1 MGTEI
6 ELYHLLIHG
15 VIMKSRAH
23 PRALSRH
30 WPNASPACNS
40 TRLMENSS
48 ICLLCDEEPF
58 LGSPIP
64 SPRHFGPQISSSSAL
79 SRSSQP
85 VADDGVELENFLF
98 DLLQREHIYLP
109 SRGYHERLHQTSHL
123 PLARAR
129 AIQYIISVCSRLNLG
144 TGTTFNAVN
153 YLDRFISINSTVV
166 IIELKSF
173 CFPPVPL
180 ESNLDFGEAVQK
192 WEDWM
197 MELLSIACLSIAS
210 KMDEVS
216 VPSLL
221 DLQMEDLD
229 HSFESITIQQME
241 LTVLRKLDWRLSS
254 ITPYSYVE
262 ALTWGSDRVRT
273 RVVELLVGALSDSRF
288 LQFNASN
295 VAASALKAVGE
306 GEGGSPF
313 APFVRAHGTIGI
325 GFDIAPMWV
334 PFGINQRGKKRK
346 RDGEA

>member
-1 MGTEI
+1 
-6 ELYHLLIHG
+6 
-15 VIMKSRAH
+15 
-23 PRALSRH
+23 
-30 WPNASPACNS
+30 
-40 TRLMENSS
+40 MENSS

-153 YLDRFISINSTVV
+153 YLDRFISINSTV
-166 IIELKSF
+166 
-173 CFPPVPL
+173 
-180 ESNLDFGEAVQK
+180 K

>member
-1 MGTEI
+1 
-6 ELYHLLIHG
+6 
-15 VIMKSRAH
+15 
-23 PRALSRH
+23 
-30 WPNASPACNS
+30 
-40 TRLMENSS
+40 MENSS

-64 SPRHFGPQISSSSAL
+64 SPRLFGPQISSSSAL

-85 VADDGVELENFLF
+85 VADDGVELEKFLF
-98 DLLQREHIYLP
+98 DLLQREHIYSP

-123 PLARAR
+123 PLARTR

-144 TGTTFNAVN
+144 AGTTFNAVN
-153 YLDRFISINSTVV
+153 YLDRFISMNSTVV
-166 IIELKSF
+166 IELKSF
-173 CFPPVPL
+173 CFPSVPL

-313 APFVRAHGTIGI
+313 APFVRDHGTIGI